1 MISSDRNGRERVGNN
16 DYNNNNNNNNNNYN
30 KP

>member
-16 DYNNNNNNNNNNYN
+16 DYNNNNNNNNNYN

>member
-16 DYNNNNNNNNNNYN
+16 DYNNNNNNNNYN

>member
-1 MISSDRNGRERVGNN
+1 MISSGRNGRERVGNN